1 MGDEQGPDVLFEE
14 LHLLGGWFRGIRL
27 LGTQRTYHGGQQDCQ
42 RVSGESK
49 KGSWHW
55 LVGGLEREAFSLAE
69 LAHEVDLYRWFSL
82 CLSLPQSVYYP
93 QIIADV
99 MILVPVGTWKGA
111 VMGIDWLL
119 GFYAVFVTLA
129 IVLLTRTRKTFGD

>member
-1 MGDEQGPDVLFEE
+1 
-14 LHLLGGWFRGIRL
+14 
-27 LGTQRTYHGGQQDCQ
+27 
-42 RVSGESK
+42 
-49 KGSWHW
+49 HW
-55 LVGGLEREAFSLAE
+55 LVGGLEREALSLAE
-69 LAHEVDLYRWFSL
+69 LAHEVDLYQRFSL

-93 QIIADV
+93 QIIAHV
-99 MILVPVGTWKGA
+99 MILVPVGTWKGE